1 VEPAE
6 LIDGLR
12 RPSAYPHPAGGFE
25 VHRTHISLVFLAG
38 DYAYKIKK
46 SVDLGFLDYSTLER
60 RLHFC
65 REEVRLNRRLAP
77 DVYLGVAAV
86 VRRGGELRV
95 EPGAAGGTDGDG
107 AAPGDDAEVV
117 EWAVRMRR
125 LPEDRTLQAR
135 LERDEVDPAE
145 LEDLAVH
152 LAAFHGEARRG
163 PEVARY
169 GRFEV
174 VAENARDNFT
184 QSEDQVGRTIRP
196 KVFERLSALTEAA
209 LERHRALIEA
219 RAERGVPR
227 DTHGDLRLDHV
238 YFLPDRDRPVV
249 VDCIEFNPAFRF
261 ADPISDMAFL
271 VMDLQQVGRRQ
282 LADRFAD
289 AYVEASGD
297 DEGRALLDFYVAY
310 RAAVRGKVQG
320 IKADD
325 DGVAEEEREAA
336 AATATGHWLL
346 ALGALA
352 PPRERPGLV
361 LVGGLPGTGKTTL
374 ARALADAADFRTI
387 RSDEVRKELAGL
399 EPEASAAADY
409 GEGIYGPDWTDRTYA
424 SCRERAREA
433 LLEGGRV
440 VVDASFHRPAR
451 RRPFLDTAVRLG
463 VRVRFLVCR
472 ADAEVVRRR
481 LATRTD
487 DASDADPEVYRR
499 MAERWEPPGPS
510 ERRVTRTVPTGGE
523 RDASLA
529 RAMEALREAGL
540 A

>member
-1 VEPAE
+1 MEPAE
-6 LIDGLR
+6 LIEGLR
-12 RPSAYPHPAGGFE
+12 RPSAYPHPAE
-25 VHRTHISLVFLAG
+25 DVVVRRTHISLVFLAG
-38 DYAYKIKK
+38 ACAYKIKK
-46 SVDLGFLDYSTLER
+46 PVDLGFLDYSTLER
-60 RLHFC
+60 RRHFC
-65 REEVRLNRRLAP
+65 EEEVRLNRRLAP

-86 VRRGGELRV
+86 VRRGGELRM
-95 EPGAAGGTDGDG
+95 EPGGAGGTDGDG
-107 AAPGDDAEVV
+107 TAPDDEAEVV
-117 EWAVRMRR
+117 EWAVRMQR
-125 LPEDRTLQAR
+125 LPDDRTLQAR
-135 LERDEVDPAE
+135 LERDEVEPGE
-145 LEDLAVH
+145 LEALAAH

-174 VAENARDNFT
+174 VAENARDNLT
-184 QSEDQVGRTIRP
+184 QSEGQIGRTIRP
-196 KVFERLSALTEAA
+196 QVFERLSELTEAA
-209 LERHRALIEA
+209 LERHRPLIEA

-238 YFLPDRDRPVV
+238 YFLPDRDRPVI

-271 VMDLQQVGRRQ
+271 AMDLQQAGRRD

-297 DEGRALLDFYVAY
+297 DEGRALRDFYVAY

-320 IKADD
+320 IKAGDA
-325 DGVAEEEREAA
+325 GVPEEEREQA

-352 PPRERPGLV
+352 PPAERPGLV

-374 ARALADAADFRTI
+374 ARALAGAAGFRVI

-399 EPEASAAADY
+399 DPEASAAADY
-409 GEGIYGPDWTDRTYA
+409 GEGIYGPEWTDRTYA
-424 SCRERAREA
+424 TCRERARDE

-440 VVDASFHRPAR
+440 VVDASFHRAAL
-451 RRPFLDTAVRLG
+451 RRPFLEAAVDLG

-472 ADAEVVRRR
+472 VDPEVARRR
-481 LATRTD
+481 LAARTG
-487 DASDADPEVYRR
+487 DASDAGRQVYRG
-499 MAERWEPPGPS
+499 MADRWEPPGPS
-510 ERRVTRTVPTGGE
+510 ERRVTRTVSTGGD

-529 RAMEALREAGL
+529 RAMEVLRAAGL